1 MNKLINIESRRY
13 IGNKYKLKDWIMSLI
28 NRHCIG
34 SSFADIFAGTGAISA
49 EAVKYF
55 EHVVV
60 NDLLHSN
67 YICYQAFFGS
77 GVYNQNKITEILYTY
92 NHLNPSNICDNYFS
106 INFSGKYFSHRTSKL
121 IGYIREDI
129 ENKKQKLTSKEYYI
143 LLASLIYSLDRIAN
157 TVGHYDAYIKK
168 GILEDNF
175 VINQIKPYHIK
186 KVDIFRQDANTLVN
200 SLKSDIVYIDPPYNS
215 RQYGRF
221 YHILENVA
229 KWDKPQLY
237 GVALKPETENASKYC
252 TAKAPTALAE
262 LVNNLKCKYI
272 VVSYNN
278 TYKSKSSSS
287 KNKISLEQI
296 KEILES
302 RGTTSLM
309 RKQYRFFNSGKTD
322 FPDHKEYLFITKV
335 S

>member
-1 MNKLINIESRRY
+1 MNIESRRY
-13 IGNKYKLKDWIMSLI
+13 IGNKYKLKDWIMPLVTK
-28 NRHCIG
+28 HCIG
-34 SSFADIFAGTGAISA
+34 NSFADIFAGTGAISA
-49 EAVKYF
+49 EALKYF
-55 EHVVV
+55 KHVVI

-67 YICYQAFFGS
+67 YICYQAYFGS
-77 GVYNQNKITEILYTY
+77 GAYDQNKTTEFLYIY
-92 NHLNPSNICDNYFS
+92 NHLNPNSIRDNYFS
-106 INFSGKYFSHRTSKL
+106 FNFSDKYFSHRTSKL

-129 ENKKQKLTSKEYYI
+129 ENNKQQLTSKEYYI
-143 LLASLIYSLDRIAN
+143 LLASLIYSLDKIAN

-168 GILEDNF
+168 GVLEDNF
-175 VINQIKPYHIK
+175 VINQIKPYRTR

-221 YHILENVA
+221 YHILETVA
-229 KWDKPQLY
+229 KWDKPQLF

-252 TAKAPTALAE
+252 TVKAAGALTE

-278 TYKSKSSSS
+278 TYKSRSSSS

-296 KEILES
+296 KEILEG

-309 RKQYRFFNSGKTD
+309 SKQYRFFNSGKTD

-335 S
+335 I